1 MAAWSRIAEAVAGL
15 WRREHPRVSPVD
27 SFDALLAAAVETGG
41 VITVPGIARW
51 LTGAAPE
58 PDDSVESYEAY
69 LNRISEQ
76 VA

>member
-1 MAAWSRIAEAVAGL
+1 MAALSRIATLVARL
-15 WRREHPRVSPVD
+15 RRRQQRTSSVD
-27 SFDALLAAAVETGG
+27 SFDAILAASVETGG

-51 LTGAAPE
+51 LGSTTPE

-69 LNRISEQ
+69 LIRISEQ

>member
-1 MAAWSRIAEAVAGL
+1 MTTWSRIAATVAGL
-15 WRREHPRVSPVD
+15 WRWKPSRTSPVD
-27 SFDALLAAAVETGG
+27 AFDALLAAAVETGG